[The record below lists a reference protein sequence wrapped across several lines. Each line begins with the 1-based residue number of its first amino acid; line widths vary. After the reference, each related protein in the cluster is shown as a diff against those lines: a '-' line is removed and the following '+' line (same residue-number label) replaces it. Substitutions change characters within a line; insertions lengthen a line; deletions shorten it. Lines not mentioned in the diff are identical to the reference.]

1 MIQFSYTSNKPVQF
15 FVVTFVNDNN
25 ILEKQTVNESRRKK
39 SNTKSKKNNSVVNQQ
54 YHKKNHSIWTPNHS
68 SYVPFV
74 PAWDFFNNKTSEDG
88 SYGTHLYRDGFGRFY
103 DNCCYDNMD

>member
-39 SNTKSKKNNSVVNQQ
+39 VTQNQ
-54 YHKKNHSIWTPNHS
+54 KRIT
-68 SYVPFV
+68 
-74 PAWDFFNNKTSEDG
+74 
-88 SYGTHLYRDGFGRFY
+88 R
-103 DNCCYDNMD
+103 